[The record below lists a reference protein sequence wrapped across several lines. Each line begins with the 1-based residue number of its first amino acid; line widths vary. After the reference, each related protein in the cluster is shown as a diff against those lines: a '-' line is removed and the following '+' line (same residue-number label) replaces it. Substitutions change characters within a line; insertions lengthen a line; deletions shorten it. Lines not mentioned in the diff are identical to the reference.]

1 MGSDSLGQRYITPRD
16 AIYTRKSDVIIVG
29 RGITKSADPQEAAKQ
44 YQEAAFSAY
53 RERIS

>member
-1 MGSDSLGQRYITPRD
+1 MTPRD

-29 RGITKSADPQEAAKQ
+29 RGITKAADPGEAAKQ